1 MFDYF
6 CIFTTGGVVLWY
18 KAFVDL
24 RFDLINQL
32 IKDIMIEE
40 KTAKNYYISKG
51 SIVKWNIAN
60 ELGIV
65 FTVVY
70 KEVLHLTMVEDLLDM
85 IKTEFVK
92 KVVPN
97 LDLDNGLYTSLPTY
111 FDKNFQQIQLKWEAK
126 AQEQKNPKKMRT
138 FNETKKAK
146 RNTLTASDSPIKL
159 GSAKTDDEG
168 EEDAAEGDD
177 EIDESKMTKTELA
190 RKKLAE
196 KFKKKKS
203 KTMRKKD
210 ETPKESPKGKEGR
223 FWGYKDKITGED
235 MKRVDRSK
243 ATNEEEKFEIAM
255 KRFGADDGE
264 DNPEYWSSEEE
275 DKEVEQKG
283 GLFARF
289 TDKIKSFTGNKEL
302 TEADIDPIMKEFSD
316 GLMEK
321 NVAQDIAISLCE
333 SIKKTLLKT
342 KTESFTTVK
351 TTVKNAL
358 IESLKKILTPKKKI
372 DILKDALA
380 AKKRGEPYKIVFI
393 GVNGVGKSTSLAKV
407 GYYLKTK
414 GKLSL
419 SIAACDN
426 FRAGA
431 VEQLKVH
438 SRCLDV
444 PLYEK
449 GYKDDPAFIAQEAIA
464 EAKKKNYDVV
474 LIDTAGRMQDN
485 EPLMKALAKL
495 VHVNSP
501 DLVLFVGE
509 ALVGNDA
516 TDQLTK
522 FNQSLVDFSY
532 QGSDPRTI
540 DGIILSKCDTVD
552 DKIGAAISMVYS
564 TGKPIVFMGIG
575 EKYPNLKKMN
585 VNTVINSLL
594 A

>member
-18 KAFVDL
+18 KAFVEL
-24 RFDLINQL
+24 RFDLINQM

-40 KTAKNYYISKG
+40 KTGMNQYIYKN
-51 SIVKWNIAN
+51 SIIKWKVAN
-60 ELGIV
+60 DLNLV

-70 KEVLHLTMVEDLLDM
+70 KEVLHLGFVEELLEM
-85 IKTEFVK
+85 IKTEFVR

-97 LDLDNGLYTSLPTY
+97 LELENGLYVSLPTY
-111 FDKNFQQIQLKWEAK
+111 FDKNFYVIQQKWETK
-126 AQEQKNPKKMRT
+126 TQEMRSPKKMRT
-138 FNETKKAK
+138 FAESKKAK
-146 RNTLTASDSPIKL
+146 KNNIQV
-159 GSAKTDDEG
+159 
-168 EEDAAEGDD
+168 EEKSSKKPKE
-177 EIDESKMTKTELA
+177 EEPNEEEEEEEKDESQMTKAELA
-190 RKKLAE
+190 KKKLQE

-203 KTMRKKD
+203 KTTIKKD
-210 ETPKESPKGKEGR
+210 DPIEESKTKQKEGR
-223 FWGYKDKITGED
+223 FWGYKDKITAED
-235 MKRVDRSK
+235 MKLIDRSK
-243 ATNEEEKFEIAM
+243 ALEGDQPFDAALSRYQADEGEE
-255 KRFGADDGE
+255 
-264 DNPEYWSSEEE
+264 NPDYWDSEEE
-275 DKEVEQKG
+275 DKEVENKG

-289 TDKIKSFTGNKEL
+289 TNKIKSFTGNKEL
-302 TEADIDPIMKEFSD
+302 SDEDLGPIMTEFSN

-321 NVAQDIAISLCE
+321 NVAQDIALALCE
-333 SIKKTLLKT
+333 SIKKSLLKT

-358 IESLKKILTPKKKI
+358 IDSLKKILTPKRKI

-380 AKKRGEPYKIVFI
+380 AKARGEPYKVVFI

-407 GYYLKTK
+407 GYYLKNK
-414 GKLSL
+414 GKLNL
-419 SIAACDN
+419 IIAACDN

-438 SRCLDV
+438 SRGLQV

-464 EAKKKNYDVV
+464 EAKKKGHDVV

-522 FNQSLVDFSY
+522 FNQALIDYSY

-585 VNTVINSLL
+585 INTVINSLL
-594 A
+594 S

>member
-1 MFDYF
+1 M
-6 CIFTTGGVVLWY
+6 
-18 KAFVDL
+18 A
-24 RFDLINQL
+24 RFAPQD
-32 IKDIMIEE
+32 
-40 KTAKNYYISKG
+40 
-51 SIVKWNIAN
+51 
-60 ELGIV
+60 
-65 FTVVY
+65 
-70 KEVLHLTMVEDLLDM
+70 
-85 IKTEFVK
+85 
-92 KVVPN
+92 
-97 LDLDNGLYTSLPTY
+97 
-111 FDKNFQQIQLKWEAK
+111 
-126 AQEQKNPKKMRT
+126 
-138 FNETKKAK
+138 
-146 RNTLTASDSPIKL
+146 
-159 GSAKTDDEG
+159 G
-168 EEDAAEGDD
+168 EED
-177 EIDESKMTKTELA
+177 
-190 RKKLAE
+190 
-196 KFKKKKS
+196 
-203 KTMRKKD
+203 
-210 ETPKESPKGKEGR
+210 P
-223 FWGYKDKITGED
+223 
-235 MKRVDRSK
+235 
-243 ATNEEEKFEIAM
+243 N
-255 KRFGADDGE
+255 
-264 DNPEYWSSEEE
+264 YWSSDEE
-275 DKEVEQKG
+275 DKEVETKG
-283 GLFARF
+283 GLFSRF
-289 TDKIKSFTGNKEL
+289 TNTLKSFTGNKEL
-302 TEADIDPIMKEFSD
+302 TGEDLDPIMNDFSN

-333 SIKKTLLKT
+333 SIKKSLLKT

-358 IESLKKILTPKKKI
+358 IESLKKILTPKRKI
-372 DILKDALA
+372 DVLKDALA

-407 GYYLKTK
+407 GYYLKNK

-419 SIAACDN
+419 IMAACDN

-449 GYKDDPAFIAQEAIA
+449 GYKGDPAFIAQEAIA
-464 EAKKKNYDVV
+464 EAKKKGIDVV

-522 FNQSLVDFSY
+522 FNQALVDYSY
-532 QGSDPRTI
+532 HGSDPRII

-552 DKIGAAISMVYS
+552 EKIGAAISMVYS

-585 VNTVINSLL
+585 INTVINSLL
-594 A
+594 S